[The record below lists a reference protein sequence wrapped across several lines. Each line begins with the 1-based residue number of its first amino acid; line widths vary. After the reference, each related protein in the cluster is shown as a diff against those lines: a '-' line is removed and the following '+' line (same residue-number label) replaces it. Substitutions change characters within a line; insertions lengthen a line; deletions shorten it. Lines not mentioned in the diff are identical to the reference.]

1 MHSFAYFS
9 VNCRHTDL
17 FIFYLSWYTF
27 VFRRSASPQLY
38 TSNQVHLLL
47 GYPSS
52 ASGSLQ
58 VAFYVQQPVGLSIG
72 NVSVLPQSTL
82 LGIFIEHKSE
92 LAIAIGANI
101 SDVKVLPKP
110 STIPTTM
117 GTTAPTESSSS
128 DDWKWI
134 VIGVSI
140 GVVVIIV
147 IVVIVVYW

>member
-1 MHSFAYFS
+1 M
-9 VNCRHTDL
+9 
-17 FIFYLSWYTF
+17 
-27 VFRRSASPQLY
+27 
-38 TSNQVHLLL
+38 
-47 GYPSS
+47 
-52 ASGSLQ
+52 
-58 VAFYVQQPVGLSIG
+58 QQPVRLSIG

-110 STIPTTM
+110 STTLTTM
-117 GTTAPTESSSS
+117 GATAPTESSSS